1 MFTSTISE
9 TARANR
15 ALCFSNVVS
24 SCNIRISS
32 TRSTQSTASPELGTE
47 WEENFKLKHVQS
59 KKMHIHYSGDI
70 FQKFAK
76 FFLHIKRARKTVDII
91 DVNCN

>member
-24 SCNIRISS
+24 SCNIRRSS
-32 TRSTQSTASPELGTE
+32 TRGTQSIASQETKNKMGRKLLTE
-47 WEENFKLKHVQS
+47 KHAPKKYAPTLFRRDVYKLIQV
-59 KKMHIHYSGDI
+59 
-70 FQKFAK
+70 
-76 FFLHIKRARKTVDII
+76 LLT
-91 DVNCN
+91 N